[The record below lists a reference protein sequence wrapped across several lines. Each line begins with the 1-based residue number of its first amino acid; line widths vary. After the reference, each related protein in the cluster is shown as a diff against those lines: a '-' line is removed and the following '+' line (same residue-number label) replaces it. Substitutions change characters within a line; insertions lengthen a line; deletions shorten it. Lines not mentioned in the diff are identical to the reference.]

1 MAMAFQRTMLL
12 MRRSISRLPGYGTCS
27 SGLMVLMYGV
37 FAVNGRRTP
46 DFLGVDAELTKQ
58 AADARRPSMLQN
70 IVQRIEPLAG
80 FEGFELG
87 GIGRS
92 GISHGRAKPSLYV
105 RASRLGNQTILAG
118 WGAN

>member
-27 SGLMVLMYGV
+27 SALMVLMYGV

-46 DFLGVDAELTKQ
+46 DFWAWMPSSRSR
-58 AADARRPSMLQN
+58 AADARRPSMLQH
-70 IVQRIEPLAG
+70 IVQRIEPLPG

-92 GISHGRAKPSLYV
+92 GISHGRPRPSL
-105 RASRLGNQTILAG
+105 
-118 WGAN
+118 